1 MTKRR
6 IAILISL
13 MLAAPAAV
21 VALEQAASTGETAEV
36 SQPAQEAQTEPA
48 NAPEQVAVTEQQP
61 APVAQA
67 EPAGP
72 IGRILGAFQ
81 RATPSD
87 AFPEGSM
94 YGDYHWKPLP
104 NQGQYFASLE
114 QRRATLI
121 ARHDAFPMGSATGEE
136 FSHQPLPSQLA
147 YFDRKEQPMIASSQ
161 PQPVASS
168 EQSAQA
174 GSAEVAMADT
184 SAIR

>member
-6 IAILISL
+6 IAILISF

-21 VALEQAASTGETAEV
+21 VALEQAKSESEAQVTAEAATPPEQTTITV
-36 SQPAQEAQTEPA
+36 EAP
-48 NAPEQVAVTEQQP
+48 APEAVVVTETTT
-61 APVAQA
+61 VVVA
-67 EPAGP
+67 EPAP
-72 IGRILGAFQ
+72 RVSLTFERARI
-81 RATPSD
+81 SD
-87 AFPEGSM
+87 AYPEGSM
-94 YGDYHWKPLP
+94 YGDNHWKPLP

-147 YFDRKEQPMIASSQ
+147 YFDRKEQPMIARSQ

>member
-21 VALEQAASTGETAEV
+21 VALEQAAKSETEAQVTAEATPPEQATIIV
-36 SQPAQEAQTEPA
+36 EAP
-48 NAPEQVAVTEQQP
+48 APEAVVVTETTT
-61 APVAQA
+61 VVVA
-67 EPAGP
+67 EPAP
-72 IGRILGAFQ
+72 RVSLTFERARI
-81 RATPSD
+81 SD
-87 AFPEGSM
+87 TYPEGSM
-94 YGDYHWKPLP
+94 YGDNYWKPLP